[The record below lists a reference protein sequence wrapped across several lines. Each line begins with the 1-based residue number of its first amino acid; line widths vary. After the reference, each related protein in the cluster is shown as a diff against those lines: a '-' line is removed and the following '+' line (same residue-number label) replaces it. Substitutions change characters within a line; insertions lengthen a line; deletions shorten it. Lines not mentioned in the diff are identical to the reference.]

1 MSINN
6 YIPFSPIN
14 RSTRSLY
21 TFDNPP
27 KTNTAKQIKA
37 LIKPVLKPT
46 IMPDDITD
54 AYDNIFN
61 IEGPLFINQSISRE
75 QIYAAVLV
83 FNLCKNHELSPL
95 THDFSQ
101 FIDHIE
107 FFCPDFAHMFHIS
120 NKKHVEYYFD
130 EITSEKINYIT
141 DQNITYNLDDI
152 RNICKNKDTESLYQ
166 GTVEQSPRSTIL
178 EKERKA
184 LKHTIRRFN
193 QILSAKNKPQAP
205 IPRIDFISE
214 TYVTQHNSIINDSKE
229 DFSEIEYK
237 NENEIKEENLSENEY
252 KDYNSIENE
261 NEIKEENLSENEYKD
276 YNSIEDEAKAD
287 NLTENACND
296 KDYITDHVD
305 NSSISSDEFI
315 DMEHECN
322 LITTQISD
330 IILLTLK
337 MLPEYSISYNFHL
350 NELKAVLQQIES
362 TNGKNIIY
370 NVPNYIYILLKILSE
385 KTYQPQHDQVSKI
398 VSAMLKQFILQNIHT
413 FEKSKDRSLM
423 DTITKT
429 LSFANKY
436 LDKNTLRDIYIT
448 FTTTKLK
455 LEIYEFT
462 PLTYLKIYIE
472 DMVQFLII
480 IDSNIKQE
488 KLDLNKTKTLICYT
502 QTD

>member
-1 MSINN
+1 
-6 YIPFSPIN
+6 
-14 RSTRSLY
+14 
-21 TFDNPP
+21 
-27 KTNTAKQIKA
+27 
-37 LIKPVLKPT
+37 
-46 IMPDDITD
+46 
-54 AYDNIFN
+54 
-61 IEGPLFINQSISRE
+61 
-75 QIYAAVLV
+75 
-83 FNLCKNHELSPL
+83 
-95 THDFSQ
+95 
-101 FIDHIE
+101 
-107 FFCPDFAHMFHIS
+107 
-120 NKKHVEYYFD
+120 
-130 EITSEKINYIT
+130 
-141 DQNITYNLDDI
+141 
-152 RNICKNKDTESLYQ
+152 
-166 GTVEQSPRSTIL
+166 
-178 EKERKA
+178 
-184 LKHTIRRFN
+184 
-193 QILSAKNKPQAP
+193 
-205 IPRIDFISE
+205 
-214 TYVTQHNSIINDSKE
+214 
-229 DFSEIEYK
+229 
-237 NENEIKEENLSENEY
+237 
-252 KDYNSIENE
+252 
-261 NEIKEENLSENEYKD
+261 
-276 YNSIEDEAKAD
+276 
-287 NLTENACND
+287 
-296 KDYITDHVD
+296 
-305 NSSISSDEFI
+305 
-315 DMEHECN
+315 MEHECN